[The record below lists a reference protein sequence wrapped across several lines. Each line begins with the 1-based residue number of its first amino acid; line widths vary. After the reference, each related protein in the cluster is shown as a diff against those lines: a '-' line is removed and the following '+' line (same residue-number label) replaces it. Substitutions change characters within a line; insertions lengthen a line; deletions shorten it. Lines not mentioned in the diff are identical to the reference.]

1 MNIRIIIHCDF
12 SAAIGDECDVVGDCV
27 GLANIECKDPG
38 WGVKQCLCVDNYAG
52 DGNGNCARGKCV
64 YKPR

>member
-12 SAAIGDECDVVGDCV
+12 SAAIGDTCDVVGDCS
-27 GLANIECKDPG
+27 GLANIECKDQ
-38 WGVKQCLCVDNYAG
+38 QCVCVDNYAD